1 LIDIIND
8 MKKNNF
14 KKYLIVI
21 AVLAAA
27 LLGWKAYAYFTA
39 PPGELDAFARCISDS
54 GAKFYGASWCPHC
67 QTQKDLFG
75 KSAKLMPYV
84 ECSLPGG
91 QGMSYLCRNAKIEG
105 YPTWVFADGSRVS
118 GSQTLEYLAEK
129 TACTI
134 K

>member
-1 LIDIIND
+1 
-8 MKKNNF
+8 MKKGNF
-14 KKYLIVI
+14 KKYLIVV
-21 AVLAAA
+21 AVLVAL
-27 LLGWKAYAYFTA
+27 LLGWKLYANLAA
-39 PPGELDAFARCISDS
+39 PPGELDAFARCLKES

-75 KSAKLMPYV
+75 KSVKLIPYV
-84 ECSLPGG
+84 ECSVPGG
-91 QGMSYLCRNAKIEG
+91 QGASYLCRNAKVES

>member
-1 LIDIIND
+1 

-14 KKYLIVI
+14 KQYLII
-21 AVLAAA
+21 AVVVILTVVA
-27 LLGWKAYAYFTA
+27 WKIYAPVTA
-39 PPGELDAFARCISDS
+39 VPGELDAFARCISDS

-105 YPTWVFADGSRVS
+105 YPTWGWADGSRVA
-118 GSQTLEYLAEK
+118 GSHTLEGLAEK
-129 TACTI
+129 SACTI

>member
-1 LIDIIND
+1 

-14 KKYLIVI
+14 KQYLII
-21 AVLAAA
+21 AVVVISAVVA
-27 LLGWKAYAYFTA
+27 WKIYAQVTA
-39 PPGELDAFARCISDS
+39 VPGELDAFARCISDS

-67 QTQKDLFG
+67 QTQKELFG
-75 KSAKLMPYV
+75 KSAKLIPYV
-84 ECSLPGG
+84 ECSVPGG
-91 QGMSYLCRNAKIEG
+91 QGASYLCRNAKVES

-118 GSQTLEYLAEK
+118 GAQTLEYLAEK

>member
-1 LIDIIND
+1 
-8 MKKNNF
+8 MKKGNF
-14 KKYLIVI
+14 KKYLIVV
-21 AVLAAA
+21 AVLVAL
-27 LLGWKAYAYFTA
+27 LLGWKLYANLTA
-39 PPGELDAFARCISDS
+39 PPGELDAFARCLKES

-75 KSAKLMPYV
+75 KSVKLIPYV
-84 ECSLPGG
+84 ECSVPGG
-91 QGMSYLCRNAKIEG
+91 QGASYLCRNAKVES